1 MPHCE
6 LVLYERFLRANW
18 ASGTL
23 HHVLLV
29 GNDLREYATTYDSV
43 FHPSQ
48 TASHA
53 LQTSLSRAGTEV
65 SVHTRPG

>member
-23 HHVLLV
+23 HHVLLL
-29 GNDLREYATTYDSV
+29 GNDLREYATTYV
-43 FHPSQ
+43 PSYRMLGCI
-48 TASHA
+48 S
-53 LQTSLSRAGTEV
+53 
-65 SVHTRPG
+65 